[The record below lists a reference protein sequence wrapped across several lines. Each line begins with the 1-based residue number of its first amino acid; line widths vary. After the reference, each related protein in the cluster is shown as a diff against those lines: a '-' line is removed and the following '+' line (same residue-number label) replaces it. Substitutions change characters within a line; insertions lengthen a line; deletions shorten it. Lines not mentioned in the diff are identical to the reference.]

1 MKRFLIIFLCLLAAS
16 CQKELPARLEVAQS
30 TLSAES
36 AAGGQSL
43 DIVSTHSWTVR
54 TDVPWC
60 KVIPSSG
67 NGGVDAVTSLYILF
81 EENAYHYARNCTI
94 TLSSGGL
101 TQTVT
106 LTQNHRQGVLVPV
119 AEYDLGPEATSLE
132 VPLWKTTA
140 YTAEVDAACKD
151 WLQITQTRSM
161 SEGALVV
168 EVGENP
174 SVAREGTIHLRCN
187 GKQEEI
193 TIRQSCGFVKF
204 SDSEFERACLE
215 RCDWDRDG
223 KVSVDEA
230 RTLES
235 LVLYNV
241 AAFQGLEHFA
251 NLKHLGV
258 FVSGDA
264 VLDVTPLAA
273 LQSLSVYNARNLIVR
288 GNPKLQRLDVSDYGN
303 NPLEVRDCPALAYLS
318 VITSETPRI
327 TIDACPSLAELNL
340 SSLNGLGSLDLTGLP
355 ALQRCYVVNCGI
367 LSQITA
373 ADLPRLESLE
383 VQQNPSLTEL
393 GLSACP
399 VLAQLVCFDSALQHL
414 DLSAV
419 PGLETF
425 RCSNTP
431 LKALDLS
438 GSRNLRYLTFMATGL
453 EALDLSGTPAL
464 EIFECYD
471 TPVLE
476 MDFTGMQHLNSIQM
490 TGCALVSLTAKDN
503 PELWFLECPS
513 NKLESLEVED
523 CGKLHTLRFN
533 NNQVHSLTGF
543 VRVGALEELYCD
555 YNLLTELPVGGMPQL
570 RDLFCTYN
578 QLSSLDLRGNLNL
591 SQVSTYGNP
600 GLTDIYLRTGQEIYY
615 LGYDETVT
623 TLHYTD

>member
-1 MKRFLIIFLCLLAAS
+1 MKRYLILILCLILAS
-16 CQKELPARLEVAQS
+16 CQKELPARLEVGQAS
-30 TLSAES
+30 LSAES
-36 AAGGQSL
+36 AAGGVSL
-43 DIVSTHSWTVR
+43 DLVSTRSWTVR

-60 KVIPSSG
+60 KVIPASG
-67 NGGVDAVTSLYILF
+67 NGGTDVSTALRVLC
-81 EENAYHYARNCTI
+81 EENTGRDVRNCTI
-94 TLSSGGL
+94 TIESGGL
-101 TQTVT
+101 SRTVT
-106 LTQNHRQGVLVPV
+106 LTQLHKEGVLVPV
-119 AEYDLGPEATSLE
+119 KDFDLGPGATSLE
-132 VPLWKTTA
+132 VQVWNTLDF
-140 YTAEVDAACKD
+140 TAEVDASCQD
-151 WLQITQTRSM
+151 WLHLVKSKAMAETL
-161 SEGALVV
+161 LVV
-168 EVGENP
+168 EIGENP

-187 GKQEEI
+187 GQQEEI

-204 SDSEFERACLE
+204 ADPEFERACLE

-235 LVLYNV
+235 LDLYNV

-258 FVSGDA
+258 YVSGDA

-318 VITSETPRI
+318 VMMSETPRI

-393 GLSACP
+393 SLSACP
-399 VLAQLVCFDSALQHL
+399 ALAQLVCFDSALQHL

-438 GSRNLRYLTFMATGL
+438 GSRNLRYFSLMATGL

-471 TPVLE
+471 TPVRE
-476 MDFTGMQHLNSIQM
+476 MDFTGMQHLSSIQM
-490 TGCALVSLTAKDN
+490 RGCALVSLTAKDN